1 MEENFYKE
9 IVENSQIGYAYHK
22 IICDNEGVPC
32 DYEFIEVNRAFE
44 KLTGLK
50 GSDLIG
56 KSVSDVLPI
65 IRNDRFDWI
74 EFFGSVAINGGD
86 KEFEHY
92 CEPLNRWY
100 KGRVYS
106 PKKNYFITLFDD
118 ALMQRKALEEALS
131 DEKYFEVIYD
141 VNPDAILTIRLND
154 GIVININAAFAE
166 ELGYSRGELV
176 GRNCNEAKI
185 LVNPINYNKITS
197 ELAEKQLFTSNE
209 ISFRRKDGSTFTGLV
224 SGKAVAISAGL
235 CGFYNIHNIEE
246 RKRAEDALAASES
259 RYRRL
264 FESVKDGIIIFDAES
279 GVILDANPYLLG
291 LLGYERKQLINKEI
305 WEVRPFNKI
314 LEDRDEFMGL
324 QEKDAIRYKNLSL
337 QTLDK
342 RLIAMEYSCNKYV
355 VDEHKV
361 VQCNF
366 RDITDRKEAEES
378 VKKRLAEL
386 ETIYTISST
395 LRTAETTEGMLTLL
409 LDEILRILDTT
420 DGAVCTCQP
429 SQGQF
434 RFITAR
440 GWFYGLEDAFLKSA
454 EGITGKILATKN
466 TVVSKEFAKDSL
478 MEPNKEM
485 PEGWGGVCLPLKA
498 DEEVVGILF
507 ISVPIPREIT
517 SEELKLL
524 TSLTDIAGTAMHRIG
539 LFEKNLRQLEQLK
552 ALRNIDRA
560 ISSSMDLRVT
570 FRVILDEINRLLNV
584 DAAGILRLDIH
595 TGILK
600 YEAWR
605 GFRITDPAK
614 LRLYLGEGLAGRAV
628 MERKSIRV
636 VDLQEIVGDPAQG
649 PLLEKENAHS
659 YYAVPLINKGRIEG
673 VLEVFHREP
682 MDTDEEWLEFLE
694 TIAGLTAMAIDN
706 AEMVHTMANTN
717 FKLIQA
723 YDKTI
728 KGWAHALD
736 LRDKETEEHSQRVT
750 EMTVNIARAM
760 GFSEEELAH
769 VRRGSLL
776 HDIGKMGI
784 PDTILLKPGKLTEEE
799 WVIMHKHPVQAFEML
814 STIEYLRPALDIP
827 YCHHE
832 KWDGTGYP
840 RGLKKQEIP
849 LAARIFAVADVYD
862 ALTSDRPYRKAWT
875 RDKAIEYIM
884 NESGSHFDP
893 KVVEMFYRE
902 VGR

>member
-1 MEENFYKE
+1 M
-9 IVENSQIGYAYHK
+9 
-22 IICDNEGVPC
+22 
-32 DYEFIEVNRAFE
+32 
-44 KLTGLK
+44 
-50 GSDLIG
+50 
-56 KSVSDVLPI
+56 
-65 IRNDRFDWI
+65 
-74 EFFGSVAINGGD
+74 
-86 KEFEHY
+86 
-92 CEPLNRWY
+92 
-100 KGRVYS
+100 
-106 PKKNYFITLFDD
+106 
-118 ALMQRKALEEALS
+118 
-131 DEKYFEVIYD
+131 
-141 VNPDAILTIRLND
+141 
-154 GIVININAAFAE
+154 
-166 ELGYSRGELV
+166 
-176 GRNCNEAKI
+176 
-185 LVNPINYNKITS
+185 
-197 ELAEKQLFTSNE
+197 
-209 ISFRRKDGSTFTGLV
+209 
-224 SGKAVAISAGL
+224 
-235 CGFYNIHNIEE
+235 
-246 RKRAEDALAASES
+246 
-259 RYRRL
+259 
-264 FESVKDGIIIFDAES
+264 
-279 GVILDANPYLLG
+279 
-291 LLGYERKQLINKEI
+291 
-305 WEVRPFNKI
+305 
-314 LEDRDEFMGL
+314 
-324 QEKDAIRYKNLSL
+324 
-337 QTLDK
+337 
-342 RLIAMEYSCNKYV
+342 
-355 VDEHKV
+355 
-361 VQCNF
+361 
-366 RDITDRKEAEES
+366 
-378 VKKRLAEL
+378 
-386 ETIYTISST
+386 
-395 LRTAETTEGMLTLL
+395 
-409 LDEILRILDTT
+409 
-420 DGAVCTCQP
+420 
-429 SQGQF
+429 
-434 RFITAR
+434 
-440 GWFYGLEDAFLKSA
+440 
-454 EGITGKILATKN
+454 
-466 TVVSKEFAKDSL
+466 
-478 MEPNKEM
+478 
-485 PEGWGGVCLPLKA
+485 KA

-875 RDKAIEYIM
+875 RDKAIEYIG